1 MVECGHQKL
10 SGLNFNLL
18 FLLLKMKNSIT
29 TDDRC
34 RINLWAE
41 HGGCGATDRCNCRDQ
56 VRGFPVKTKCDLNL
70 LSKKENT
77 DKRWLVQ
84 CKDLL
89 YFTKDTKDLLRH
101 NFT

>member
-70 LSKKENT
+70 LSKRETLINKFAGWFNVKIYST
-77 DKRWLVQ
+77 
-84 CKDLL
+84 LL
-89 YFTKDTKDLLRH
+89 KILKTY
-101 NFT
+101 